1 MAATSDI
8 PLSPWER
15 GEKTRA
21 EMAAEL
27 GVTERHLR
35 RLLARD
41 REMTGDGTGVDDR
54 DECDH
59 PYVVL
64 TDDPS
69 RERGDWY
76 LLDSVGGDGRRDPS
90 PINITNVHSGRVRIG
105 DHNGRRLLVRSVNG
119 GAPVERERPKKEPP
133 KFKPKGRK
141 GKRKRTLID
150 T

>member
-27 GVTERHLR
+27 GVSERHLR
-35 RLLARD
+35 RLMAQD
-41 REMTGDGTGVDDR
+41 REREPCDGTGADDR
-54 DECDH
+54 DESDH
-59 PYVVL
+59 PYLAL
-64 TDDPS
+64 TDDPD

-76 LLDSVGGDGRRDPS
+76 DLRTDELSRD
-90 PINITNVHSGRVRIG
+90 SGRVRIG
-105 DHNGRRLLVRSVNG
+105 DHNGRRLLVRAVNG
-119 GAPVERERPKKEPP
+119 GAPIEHT
-133 KFKPKGRK
+133 GRK
-141 GKRKRTLID
+141 KYEPDPDGLDGGKSGPRTRKKKRKRAFID